1 MKIRAMKHHDFYERL
16 PRRARYNLSDA
27 CGATATLQDILSADE
42 IATVASVP
50 LIYGSVEG
58 RDDLRAGIYNLYQQ
72 LYPEL
77 GVDHITVLSGTE
89 EGLFSIMACILDPGD
104 EVIGMLPCY
113 PSLSDL
119 PACFGGVFKSV
130 ELKPENCW
138 RPCIE
143 DFATQIGEHTKAIV
157 VNSPH
162 NPTGMLLDQG
172 FIDSLIALCEQHD
185 LYLISDDV
193 FAFSDFAEIGSQ
205 LNVLRYEKAILA
217 NVLSKTFGLP
227 GIRIGWVMTRCEALS
242 KSIRDLKTY
251 NSICQSQLDEQVAC
265 FVMQKADAIIKRNN
279 AIVRENIELFDDF
292 IAKHDFL
299 SWHKPKAGM
308 LGLVHTSQP
317 LQPLLESWFEKDVL
331 VLPGE
336 LFGIAG
342 DYFRVGFGKKDFPE
356 ALACIAAVWK
366 V

>member
-1 MKIRAMKHHDFYERL
+1 MQFRAMKHHDFYESL

-42 IATVASVP
+42 ITAVASVP

-58 RDDLRAGIYNLYQQ
+58 RNDLRAGIYDLYRQ

-77 GVDHITVLSGTE
+77 GVDNITVLSGTE
-89 EGLFSIMACILDPGD
+89 EGLFSIMACILETGD

-119 PACFGGVFKSV
+119 PACFGGVFKPV
-130 ELKPENCW
+130 ELKAENRW
-138 RPCIE
+138 QPSIE
-143 DFATQIGEHTKAIV
+143 NFAAQISERTKAIV

-172 FIDSLIALCEQHD
+172 SIDSLIALCEQHD

-193 FAFSDFAEIGSQ
+193 FAFSDFSGIGSQ
-205 LNVLRYEKAILA
+205 LNVLKYEKAILA

-227 GIRIGWVMTRCEALS
+227 GVRIGWVMTGDEELS
-242 KSIRDLKTY
+242 KSIRNLKTY

-265 FVMQKADAIIKRNN
+265 FVMQKADAIIKANN
-279 AIVRENIELFDDF
+279 EIVRDNIELFDGF
-292 IAKHDFL
+292 VTKSDFL
-299 SWHKPKAGM
+299 SWHKPEAGM
-308 LGLVHTSQP
+308 LGLVHSSVP
-317 LQPLLESWFEKDVL
+317 LKPLLESWFEKDVL

-336 LFGIAG
+336 LFGIEG
-342 DYFRVGFGKKDFPE
+342 DYFRVGFGKTDFSE
-356 ALACIAAVWK
+356 ALACISSA
-366 V
+366 

>member
-1 MKIRAMKHHDFYERL
+1 MKIRAMKHHDFYESL
-16 PRRARYNLSDA
+16 PRRARFNLSDA
-27 CGATATLQDILSADE
+27 CGATASLQDILSADE

-89 EGLFSIMACILDPGD
+89 EGLFSIMACILEAGD
-104 EVIGMLPCY
+104 ELIGMLPCY

-130 ELKPENCW
+130 QLKSENCW
-138 RPCIE
+138 QPSIE
-143 DFATQIGEHTKAIV
+143 DFAAQIGERTKAIV
-157 VNSPH
+157 INSPH
-162 NPTGMLLDQG
+162 NPTGMLLDQS
-172 FIDSLIALCEQHD
+172 FIDELIALCEQHD

-205 LNVLRYEKAILA
+205 LDVLKYEKAILA

-227 GIRIGWVMTRCEALS
+227 GVRIGWVMTRCEALS

-279 AIVRENIELFDDF
+279 AIVRENIELFDGF
-292 IAKHDFL
+292 VAKNDFL
-299 SWHKPKAGM
+299 SWHKPEAGM
-308 LGLVHTSQP
+308 LGLVHSSEP

-336 LFGIAG
+336 LFGIEG
-342 DYFRVGFGKKDFPE
+342 NYFRVGFGKKNFPE
-356 ALACIAAVWK
+356 ALACIAD
-366 V
+366 

>member
-1 MKIRAMKHHDFYERL
+1 MQFRAMKHHDFYESL

-27 CGATATLQDILSADE
+27 CGATATLQDILSSDE
-42 IATVASVP
+42 IATIASVP

-58 RDDLRAGIYNLYQQ
+58 RNDLRAGIYNLYQH

-77 GVDHITVLSGTE
+77 GLDHITVLSGTE
-89 EGLFSIMACILDPGD
+89 EGLFSIMACILEPGD

-130 ELKPENCW
+130 ELKSENRW
-138 RPCIE
+138 QPSIE
-143 DFATQIGEHTKAIV
+143 DFAAQISGRTKAIV
-157 VNSPH
+157 INSPH
-162 NPTGMLLDQG
+162 NPTGMLLNQS
-172 FIDSLIALCEQHD
+172 FIDSLISLCDQHG

-193 FAFSDFAEIGSQ
+193 FAFSDFSGIGSQ
-205 LNVLRYEKAILA
+205 FNILKYKKAILV

-227 GIRIGWVMTRCEALS
+227 GVRIGWVMTRNEKLS

-279 AIVRENIELFDDF
+279 EIVRGNIELFAGFVAGNDS
-292 IAKHDFL
+292 L
-299 SWHKPKAGM
+299 SWYRPEAGM
-308 LGLVHTSQP
+308 LGLVHSSKP
-317 LQPLLESWFEKDVL
+317 LKPLLDSWFEKDVL
-331 VLPGE
+331 ALPGE
-336 LFGIAG
+336 LFGIEG
-342 DYFRVGFGKKDFPE
+342 DYFRVGFGKTDFSE
-356 ALACIAAVWK
+356 ALARIFVD
-366 V
+366 